1 MSAGTAF
8 VNAIVEESVRQ
19 IRFGVL
25 TIIVQDGKVVQLER
39 TEKFQVQ
46 AVQNKTVQAEKINAT
61 VLERVREHICQEM
74 TGMRYGQIL
83 VKIVNGR
90 VNQIEK
96 TEKRRWAG
104 ACGLDG
110 EGI

>member
-1 MSAGTAF
+1 MNGGTAF
-8 VNAIVEESVRQ
+8 INDFVEESVRQ

-25 TIIVQDGKVVQLER
+25 MIIVQDGKVVQLER

-46 AVQNKTVQAEKINAT
+46 AMQNKTVQAEKITAT
-61 VLERVREHICQEM
+61 VLERVREHIYREVA
-74 TGMRYGQIL
+74 GMRYGQIL